1 MGPIIKASIW
11 LTISELVFNLSGY
24 VTHAVLGRSLG
35 PMEYGRYSLIITF
48 STMIVILVGRGVP
61 IAMSKY
67 LSEVYNFEPDKIS
80 SIKRTSAKV
89 QFVLIGIVTIVY
101 FMLAPIFAQVL
112 GDPSL
117 TFLFRISTFIIPAFA
132 LASFYV
138 YYFTG
143 IQRFE
148 KQAFLKFFRA
158 LAKVS
163 VIIVMAILFSTTGAI
178 IGHALAPLSV
188 FLAAYF
194 IDPYRKAKAKANALA
209 GDLTW
214 KKLVNFAWPITL
226 FMLFYEIMITV
237 DLYLV
242 KILLKDDAL
251 TGIYNSAIT
260 VGRIP
265 FYAFYF
271 LTIILLPKISETT
284 SQGLKDET
292 QKILTSAMRF
302 MLMLLIPFVALLSA
316 FSPSAIRFFYGA
328 RYSDGSVALSI
339 LALGAGFLTVF
350 YVLAFVLNGAGKNKV
365 PMWTAFFGCI
375 LNFFLVYSLIPRFGI
390 QGAAIGTTITS
401 LFAMLVV
408 VIYSHKKIASFLIP
422 SSLLKYFFAS
432 AIIYL
437 IAANFFW
444 QGRFIFILWSFLL
457 LVLYGII
464 LYILKE
470 ISWNDLKLFKRS
482 LQRKK
487 VYNETDQ

>member
-1 MGPIIKASIW
+1 M
-11 LTISELVFNLSGY
+11 
-24 VTHAVLGRSLG
+24 
-35 PMEYGRYSLIITF
+35 
-48 STMIVILVGRGVP
+48 
-61 IAMSKY
+61 
-67 LSEVYNFEPDKIS
+67 
-80 SIKRTSAKV
+80 
-89 QFVLIGIVTIVY
+89 QFVLIGVVTIVY
-101 FMLAPIFAQVL
+101 FLLAPIFARVL

-117 TFLFRISTFIIPAFA
+117 TFLFRISTFVIPAFA

-143 IQRFE
+143 IQLFE

-158 LAKVS
+158 FSKIS
-163 VIIVMAILFSTTGAI
+163 IIIMMAILFSTTGAI
-178 IGHALAPLSV
+178 IGHALAPFSV
-188 FLAAYF
+188 FLIAYF
-194 IDPYRKAKAKANALA
+194 IDPYRKVKAKASTIANE
-209 GDLTW
+209 LTW

-226 FMLFYEIMITV
+226 FMLFYELMITV

-284 SQGLKDET
+284 SQGLKEET
-292 QKILTSAMRF
+292 QKILTAAMRF
-302 MLMLLIPFVALLSA
+302 MLMLLIPSIALLSA

-339 LALGAGFLTVF
+339 LAFGAGSLTVF

-401 LFAMLVV
+401 LFAMLIV
-408 VIYSHKKIASFLIP
+408 VIYSHKKIANFLVP
-422 SSLLKYFFAS
+422 LSMAKYFFAS
-432 AIIYL
+432 VIVYL
-437 IAANFFW
+437 IAANFLW
-444 QGRFIFILWSFLL
+444 QGRFIFILWTLL
-457 LVLYGII
+457 LLALYFII
-464 LYILKE
+464 LYLLKE
-470 ISWNDLKLFKRS
+470 LKKEDWRMLTQA
-482 LQRKK
+482 LKK
-487 VYNETDQ
+487 KDSKT